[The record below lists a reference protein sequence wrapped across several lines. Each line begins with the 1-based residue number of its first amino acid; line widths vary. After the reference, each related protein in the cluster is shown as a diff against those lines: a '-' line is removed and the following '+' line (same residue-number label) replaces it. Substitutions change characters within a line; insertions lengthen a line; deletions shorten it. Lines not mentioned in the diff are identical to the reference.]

1 MKTID
6 LDQPKIVSPSEWLSA
21 RQRLL
26 AKEKELTHARDEVSR
41 LRRKLPWV
49 EVEKT
54 YIFDGPNGT
63 VSLADLFERRSQLIV
78 YHFMYGPE
86 WEEGCPGCSFL
97 CDHVDAA
104 RQHFEHHD
112 ISFAAVSRAPWAK
125 IAPFKQRM
133 GWKFNWVSSF
143 GTDFNYDFHATAT
156 HDELAAGKMFYNFEM
171 TEIGGEE
178 QPGGSVF
185 YKDEAGD
192 IFHTYSFYARGGE
205 ELLGAY
211 KFIDLS
217 PKGRME
223 TGPLSWVRYHDR
235 Y

>member
-1 MKTID
+1 MNTID
-6 LDQPKIVSPSEWLSA
+6 LDQPKIVSQSEWVTA
-21 RQRLL
+21 RKELL
-26 AKEKELTHARDEVSR
+26 AKEKELSRAGDEISR

-49 EVEKT
+49 EVEKS
-54 YIFDGPNGT
+54 YVFDGPKGK
-63 VSLADLFERRSQLIV
+63 VSLADLFEDRSQLMI
-78 YHFMYGPE
+78 YHFMFGPK

-104 RQHFEHHD
+104 RQHFEHND
-112 ISFAAVSRAPWAK
+112 LSFAVVSRAPWDK
-125 IAPFKQRM
+125 LAPFQKRM
-133 GWKFNWVSSF
+133 GWGFTWVSSF
-143 GTDFNYDFHATAT
+143 GSDFNYDFQATAT
-156 HDELAAGKMFYNFEM
+156 AEELAAGKMFYNFTE

-192 IFHTYSFYARGGE
+192 IFHTYSFYARGGDV
-205 ELLGAY
+205 LLGANH
-211 KFIDLS
+211 FLDMT
-217 PKGRME
+217 PKGRRE

>member
-1 MKTID
+1 MNTIA
-6 LDQPKIVSPSEWLSA
+6 LDQPKIVSPSEWLTA
-21 RQRLL
+21 RQQLL
-26 AKEKELTHARDEVSR
+26 AKEKELTHARDEVNR
-41 LRRKLPWV
+41 LRRKMPWV

-54 YIFDGPNGT
+54 YIFDGPNGK
-63 VSLADLFERRSQLIV
+63 VSLADLFEKRSQLIV
-78 YHFMYGPE
+78 YHFMFGPD
-86 WEEGCPGCSFL
+86 WEEGCDGCSFL
-97 CDHVDAA
+97 CDHVDGA

-133 GWKFNWVSSF
+133 GWNFNWVSSF
-143 GTDFNYDFHATAT
+143 GSDFNYDFHATAT
-156 HDELAAGKMFYNFEM
+156 RDELAAGEMLYNFEM
-171 TEIGGEE
+171 TKVGGEE

-211 KFIDLS
+211 MFIDLT